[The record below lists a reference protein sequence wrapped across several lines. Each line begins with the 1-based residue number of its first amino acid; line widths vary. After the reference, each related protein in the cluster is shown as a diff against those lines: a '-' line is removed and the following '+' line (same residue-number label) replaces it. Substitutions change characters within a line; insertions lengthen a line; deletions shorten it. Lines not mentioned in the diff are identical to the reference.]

1 MTEPI
6 GHLTFRSLGNFPLCW
21 GTTTATQSSFER
33 GRPSLLRAINERTV
47 LENVRQLGPVSRAQI
62 ARTSGLSKPT
72 VSQALTSLLQ
82 SRLVR
87 DAGRSSGGQGRTA
100 QLYELNPHAAW
111 VIGIDVGRD
120 WVRAAVADLNG
131 DVVARRDERARAK
144 SARSLI
150 TQIGSIAHGLA
161 DEAGVTWR
169 RVTQAAIGSPGV
181 FEPTRR
187 KMTLAE
193 SLPGWG
199 RQGIVEALEEALG
212 TNVSIENDVNLATV
226 GEQLH
231 GIGKG
236 VPNFVLLHVGRGV
249 GLGLVLNGELFRGAS
264 GAAGEVG
271 YLPFGSV
278 TDTKGPTARGGP
290 LDVSVGASGVIEVA
304 RELGMKGSL
313 NARRIFSAA
322 RRGDPIAQRVVATEA
337 QRIAF
342 TLAAVVP
349 VVDPELVVLG
359 GGIGRNG
366 DLLLEPVEREL
377 EALSPFHPRVEVSV
391 LGEDAAVLGAVTA
404 ALQSAQDRLF
414 ARGPA
419 QGGIAI

>member
-1 MTEPI
+1 MTQ
-6 GHLTFRSLGNFPLCW
+6 
-21 GTTTATQSSFER
+21 ASFER

-47 LENVRQLGPVSRAQI
+47 LESIRQLGPVSRAHI

-72 VSQALTSLLQ
+72 VSQALEALLRA
-82 SRLVR
+82 RLVR

-111 VIGIDVGRD
+111 VLGIDVGRD
-120 WVRAAVADLNG
+120 WVRAAIADLNG
-131 DVVARRDERARAK
+131 EIVARRDERARAR
-144 SARSLI
+144 SARTLI
-150 TQIGSIAHGLA
+150 SQIGAIAHALA
-161 DEAGVTWR
+161 DEASVAWR
-169 RVTQAAIGSPGV
+169 RVTEATIGSPGV
-181 FEPTRR
+181 FEPARR

-199 RQGIVEALEEALG
+199 RRGVVEALEEALG
-212 TNVSIENDVNLATV
+212 TNVTIENDVNLATV

-231 GIGKG
+231 GLGKG

-249 GLGLVLNGELFRGAS
+249 GLGLVMNGELFRGS
-264 GAAGEVG
+264 TGAAGEVG
-271 YLPFGSV
+271 YLPFGSPEKL
-278 TDTKGPTARGGP
+278 TGGPTRRGGP
-290 LDVSVGASGVIEVA
+290 LDVSVGASGVVDEA
-304 RELGMKGSL
+304 RRLGMKGAL
-313 NARRIFSAA
+313 TARRIFAAA
-322 RRGDPIAQRVVATEA
+322 RRGDAIATQVVATEA

-377 EALSPFHPRVEVSV
+377 RVLSPFRPRVEVSS
-391 LGEDAAVLGAVTA
+391 LGEDAAVMGAVAA

-414 ARGPA
+414 ARG
-419 QGGIAI
+419 GIAI